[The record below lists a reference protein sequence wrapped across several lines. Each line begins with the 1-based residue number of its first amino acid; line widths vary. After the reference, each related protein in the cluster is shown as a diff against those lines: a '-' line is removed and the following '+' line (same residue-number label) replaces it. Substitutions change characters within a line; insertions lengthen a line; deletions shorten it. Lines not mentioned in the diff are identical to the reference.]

1 VKPILLIIVSIAL
14 SLPALAQKQD
24 ERIKSNQ
31 GTPNAGNSDHVRLST
46 PVVKAWRNLDLE
58 SPVYALTDLSPAKD
72 WLDHAFIQP
81 IPFQT
86 GIWHIWIEPGYTVFR
101 IYPYISKGSPQP
113 SIYQGIVLK
122 VNGDVSVDDLIAAIR
137 NRSSTVKIDEF
148 DIYGGAGLGL
158 QKYSRRHGGLEVLP
172 DAEGRNPRP
181 LSSALRL
188 TINAQSPHQFYW
200 ITDELQLET
209 HLRNVGGSDIYLF
222 DYICWNPGNLLNI
235 HVFDRTGKEVSG
247 KSGFLRDCL
256 PPSPQPNDTSRFRLL
271 APGAAYTDTE
281 TFSIAELVPKPG
293 EYDLVV
299 YYHSGIS
306 RDWIREYGGEK
317 VMALPI
323 WTSEVPT
330 IESNKLHI
338 VVKR

>member
-14 SLPALAQKQD
+14 SLLALAQKQD
-24 ERIKSNQ
+24 ERITSNQ
-31 GTPNAGNSDHVRLST
+31 DAPNAGNSDHVQLST
-46 PVVKAWRNLDLE
+46 PVLKGWRNLELE
-58 SPVYALTDLSPAKD
+58 TSVYTLTDLSPAKD
-72 WLDHAFIQP
+72 WLEHAFIQP
-81 IPFQT
+81 ISTQM
-86 GIWHIWIEPGYTVFR
+86 GIWHIWNEPGYTVFR

-122 VNGDVSVDDLIAAIR
+122 VNGDMSVDGLVAAIR
-137 NRSSTVKIDEF
+137 NRTSTVKIDEF
-148 DIYGGAGLGL
+148 EIYGGAGLNL
-158 QKYSRRHGGLEVLP
+158 QKYSRRHGGLEVWP
-172 DAEGRNPRP
+172 DAEGGNPRP

-188 TINAQSPHQFYW
+188 TINAQSPQQFYR
-200 ITDELQLET
+200 ITGELQLET
-209 HLRNVGGSDIYLF
+209 HLRNVGASDLYLF
-222 DYICWNPGNLLNI
+222 DYICWNSGNLLNI
-235 HVFDRTGKEVSG
+235 HVFDSAGKEVSG

-256 PPSPQPNDTSRFRLL
+256 PSAPQPNDTSRFRLL

-281 TFSIAELVPKPG
+281 AFSIAELVPKPG

-299 YYHSGIS
+299 YYHSAIS

-330 IESNKLHI
+330 VESNKLHI